1 MSQNSA
7 TTSANGIFYNKTQL
21 LVILL
26 TPLIVMAVSSWLY
39 FSGVLMPDGQ
49 TNKGVLLSPVLSVT
63 DFGLPEPIINDERM
77 WQMIQVSSVCE
88 DSCEQQIYIQRQI
101 HVALGKLESRIERV
115 LVTQNA
121 NSSGLKQNYPRLAV
135 KQTAESPLSDQLR
148 DRVPADILAKNPVFI
163 ADPFGNVMLY
173 FTEEHDYKSQISDI
187 KKLLKLST
195 IG

>member
-1 MSQNSA
+1 MSENSA
-7 TTSANGIFYNKTQL
+7 TTPANGISYNKTQL

-26 TPLIVMAVSSWLY
+26 TPLLVMGVSSWLY

-63 DFGLPEPIINDERM
+63 DFGYPEPVITDERM
-77 WQMIQVSSVCE
+77 WTILQVSSDCDV
-88 DSCEQQIYIQRQI
+88 SCEEQVYVQRQI
-101 HVALGKLESRIERV
+101 HIALGKLESRIERV
-115 LVTQNA
+115 LLTQNA
-121 NSSGLKQNYPRLAV
+121 DIAGLKQNYPRLTV
-135 KQTAESPLSDQLR
+135 KTTSESPLSKQLL
-148 DRVPADILAKNPVFI
+148 DRVPAEDLAKNPVFI

-173 FTEEHDYKSQISDI
+173 FTNEHDYKAQISDI

>member
-1 MSQNSA
+1 MSENSA
-7 TTSANGIFYNKTQL
+7 TTPANGISYNKTQL

-39 FSGVLMPDGQ
+39 FSGVLIPDGQ

-63 DFGLPEPIINDERM
+63 DFGYPEPVITDERKWTM
-77 WQMIQVSSVCE
+77 LQVSSDCKE
-88 DSCEQQIYIQRQI
+88 SCEEQVYVQRQI
-101 HVALGKLESRIERV
+101 HIALGKLESRIERV
-115 LVTQNA
+115 LLTQDA
-121 NSSGLKQNYPRLAV
+121 DITGLKQNYPRLTV
-135 KQTAESPLSDQLR
+135 NTTKESPLSKQLL
-148 DRVPADILAKNPVFI
+148 DRVSAEDLAKNPVFI

-173 FTEEHDYKSQISDI
+173 FTNEHDYKAQISDI

>member
-7 TTSANGIFYNKTQL
+7 TTPAKGISYNKSQL
-21 LVILL
+21 LIILL
-26 TPLIVMAVSSWLY
+26 SPLIVMAISSWLY

-63 DFGLPEPIINDERM
+63 DFGFPEPIINDERM
-77 WQMIQVSSVCE
+77 WKMIQLSTECE
-88 DSCEQQIYIQRQI
+88 ASCEQQVYVQRQI

-115 LVTQNA
+115 LITENTDSVA
-121 NSSGLKQNYPRLAV
+121 LMQNYPRLV
-135 KQTAESPLSDQLR
+135 IKQAPAASLSDQLR
-148 DRVPADILAKNPVFI
+148 ARVPAEVLAKNPVFI

-173 FTEEHDYKSQISDI
+173 FTEEHDYKAQISDI